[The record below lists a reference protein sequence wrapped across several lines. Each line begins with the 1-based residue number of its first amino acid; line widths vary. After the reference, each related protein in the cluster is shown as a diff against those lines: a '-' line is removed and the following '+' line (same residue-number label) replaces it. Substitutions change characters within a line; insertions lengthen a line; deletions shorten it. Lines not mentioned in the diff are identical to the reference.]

1 MKKIGLSL
9 TRQLVTL
16 PHKKAEIFINKL
28 FIPFIVFVIYFFG
41 IYENVYP
48 SDKVVSVYY
57 YSWWENTG
65 YTHWPDGYLGEKLH
79 PPQPPYLGEYN
90 SNSLDLIKQHLEWS
104 QTYGIDNWICSWWG
118 GQIWNEIDIIIRS
131 LIATN
136 VMQFNTTFCLC
147 YESAG
152 LLKFQNDQIVFDDED
167 IAKLR
172 SDFDYIATTYFSNP
186 NYYRINNRP
195 VVYFYLTRVFSG
207 EYAQALQ
214 LLRQD
219 MIARGYDIYIV
230 GDEVYWDT
238 PNQTR
243 IAAFDAITA
252 YNMHGPWQYAGY
264 PANTNFIDDVSAIYS
279 QYSNVANS
287 LGVDFIPN
295 TMPGYNDRAVRLSA
309 NHYVIPPQ
317 FHPDS
322 NNVSTFSQFTRMAIN
337 HVDSSINAIDI
348 NSFNEW
354 HEGSQIEPA
363 IVAAP
368 TNTDISS
375 SGQDYTLGFTY
386 EGYGTKYLDIVRILL
401 SDIPSET
408 QEQTKSLPHS
418 FLLHQNY
425 PNPFNASTKIEFSLP
440 CAEYVT
446 LEIFNL
452 KGEKIATLVSVSLAA
467 GLHQT
472 EWNAG
477 NFPGGVYFYR
487 LNAGEFVQTRKLILL
502 K

>member
-1 MKKIGLSL
+1 MSRDRLNLIRHIVKLLCKKEKISINRLVL
-9 TRQLVTL
+9 PFVAFVTL
-16 PHKKAEIFINKL
+16 
-28 FIPFIVFVIYFFG
+28 FFC
-41 IYENVYP
+41 IYENTIA

-57 YSWWENTG
+57 YSWWGNTG
-65 YTHWPDGYLGEKLH
+65 YTHWPDGYLGEKLL
-79 PPQPPYLGEYN
+79 PPQPPYLDEYN
-90 SNSLDLIKQHLEWS
+90 SNSDVLVKKHLEWS
-104 QTYGIDNWICSWWG
+104 QSYGIDNWICSWWG
-118 GQIWNEIDIIIRS
+118 WGPWNEIDTIIRS
-131 LIATN
+131 QIATN
-136 VMQFNTTFCLC
+136 VKEYNTTFCLL
-147 YESAG
+147 YESG
-152 LLKFQNDQIVFDDED
+152 NLLKFQNDRIVFDDED

-186 NYYRINNRP
+186 SYYRINNRP
-195 VVYFYLTRVFSG
+195 VVYFYLTRVFTG
-207 EYAQALQ
+207 EYAHALQ

-230 GDEVYWDT
+230 GDEVYWDS
-238 PNQTR
+238 PDQTR

-264 PANTNFIDDVSAIYS
+264 PANTNFIDDVSEIFS
-279 QYSNVANS
+279 QYSAIANN

-295 TMPGYNDRAVRLSA
+295 TTPGFNDRAVRLNV
-309 NHYVIPPQ
+309 NHYIIPTQ
-317 FHPDS
+317 IHPDS
-322 NNVSTFSQFTRMAIN
+322 NNVSTFYQFTKMAIN

-348 NSFNEW
+348 TSFNEW
-354 HEGSQIEPA
+354 HEGSQIEPT

-386 EGYGTKYLDIVRILL
+386 EGYGTRYLDIVRILL

-408 QEQTKSLPHS
+408 QEQVRSLPRS
-418 FLLHQNY
+418 FLLEQNY
-425 PNPFNASTKIEFSLP
+425 PNPFNACTKIEFSIP
-440 CAEYVT
+440 YDEFVT

-452 KGEKIATLVSVSLAA
+452 LGERIATLVSIDLLA
-467 GLHQT
+467 GSHQT

-477 NFPGGVYFYR
+477 NVPGGVYFYQ

-502 K
+502 R